1 MQTDKITIDNSGI
14 GMKEALAEAE
24 RFTTY
29 LEADKKDALRI
40 RLLTEE
46 ALGMVRGVV
55 GELQGCIWME
65 ADGKK
70 DCRIHIETVGRLDRE
85 KKKELIAVSFDGK
98 NESDKGFMRK
108 LLALAQ
114 HEGQEEAEA
123 PEDPSMERFRTLGL
137 SNPDAGMS
145 DAAWLLS
152 VFRKN
157 VKKQSVSVEK
167 TAAEN
172 SPLEELEKSIVA
184 SIADDVKVYARKDG
198 AEIVIEK
205 KLSAE

>member
-14 GMKEALAEAE
+14 GMKEVLSEAE
-24 RFTTY
+24 RFAEY
-29 LEADKKDALRI
+29 LQMDKKDSLRI

-55 GELQGCIWME
+55 GKLRGYFWME
-65 ADGKK
+65 ASGEK
-70 DCRIHIETVGRLDRE
+70 DFKIHIETVGHLDRE
-85 KKKELIAVSFDGK
+85 KRKELIAVSFDGK
-98 NESDKGFMRK
+98 NESDRGFMRK

-114 HEGQEEAEA
+114 HGGQEEAAAE
-123 PEDPSMERFRTLGL
+123 EDPSMEQFRSLGQGR
-137 SNPDAGMS
+137 PEAGPGDAT
-145 DAAWLLS
+145 WLLS

-157 VKKQSVSVEK
+157 VRERAGSDKK
-167 TAAEN
+167 TATET
-172 SPLEELEKSIVA
+172 SHLEDLEKSIVA

-205 KLSAE
+205 SLSAG